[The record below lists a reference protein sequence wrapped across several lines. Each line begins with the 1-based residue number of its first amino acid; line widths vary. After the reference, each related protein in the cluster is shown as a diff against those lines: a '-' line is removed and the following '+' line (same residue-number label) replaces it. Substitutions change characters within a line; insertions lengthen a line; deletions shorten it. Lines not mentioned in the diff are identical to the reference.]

1 MAKTTTEK
9 EGKTK
14 APAKGS
20 KKGETALK
28 PEIHEEQVRLAAYYR
43 WEAKGKGH
51 GSQADDWSE
60 AEDSLTD

>member
-1 MAKTTTEK
+1 MAKSTTEK

-14 APAKGS
+14 TPAKGS
-20 KKGETALK
+20 KKGETVQK
-28 PEIHEEQVRLAAYYR
+28 PEIPEEQVRLAAYYR

-51 GSQADDWSE
+51 GSHADDWSE